1 MAKFHVWT
9 IGCQMN
15 KADSAYLSRDLEAL
29 GHQSTSRLG
38 EADLVVVNTCVVRQT
53 AEERALNKIRALKA
67 FKLQRPEALLIVTG
81 CLVDARAEKLGQQ
94 FPWVDLFTRPQE
106 FAPIL
111 ELVKARFPQGEP
123 VRTSPPPTAFI
134 NIIQGCNNF
143 CSYCIVPYRRGR
155 ERSRPLEE
163 IVQEARELARQG
175 VKEITLLGQNVD
187 SYGHDL
193 PGRPDLADLLEEL
206 NQVQG
211 LSRIRFLTS
220 HPKDMSQR
228 LIEAVARLPK
238 VCEHISL
245 PVQAGD
251 DEILKAMRRG
261 YTVEQ
266 YRELVHRV
274 RKTIPGVALS
284 TDIIV
289 GFPGETEEQFQ
300 HTFELLRELRFD
312 QVHVAAY
319 SPRPGTIAAR
329 KLRDD
334 VPHQEKMR
342 RLKVLEKLQEQIA
355 AEINSRLL
363 GQEVEVLVE
372 GRRGG
377 RWYGRTRTNKLVF
390 FDHET
395 DLLGQLV
402 QVRIEH
408 ASAWSLQGRLCDKI
422 DTS

>member
-1 MAKFHVWT
+1 
-9 IGCQMN
+9 
-15 KADSAYLSRDLEAL
+15 
-29 GHQSTSRLG
+29 
-38 EADLVVVNTCVVRQT
+38 
-53 AEERALNKIRALKA
+53 
-67 FKLQRPEALLIVTG
+67 
-81 CLVDARAEKLGQQ
+81 
-94 FPWVDLFTRPQE
+94 
-106 FAPIL
+106 
-111 ELVKARFPQGEP
+111 
-123 VRTSPPPTAFI
+123 
-134 NIIQGCNNF
+134 
-143 CSYCIVPYRRGR
+143 
-155 ERSRPLEE
+155 
-163 IVQEARELARQG
+163 
-175 VKEITLLGQNVD
+175 
-187 SYGHDL
+187 GHDL

-284 TDIIV
+284 TDVIV

>member
-1 MAKFHVWT
+1 
-9 IGCQMN
+9 MN
-15 KADSAYLSRDLEAL
+15 KADSAYLARDLQAL
-29 GHQSTSRLG
+29 GHEPIPRLG
-38 EADLVVVNTCVVRQT
+38 EADLVVVNTCVVRRT

-67 FKLQRPEALLIVTG
+67 FKLRRPEALLIVTG

-111 ELVKARFPQGEP
+111 ELVKSRFPQGEP
-123 VRTSPPPTAFI
+123 VHISPSPTAFI

-163 IVQEARELARQG
+163 IVREAEELSRQG

-193 PGRPDLADLLEEL
+193 PDKPDLADLLEEL
-206 NQVQG
+206 SHVDG
-211 LSRIRFLTS
+211 PHRLRFLTS
-220 HPKDMSQR
+220 HPKDMTQK
-228 LIEAVARLPK
+228 LIKAVAQLPK

-266 YRELVHRV
+266 YRELAYQI

-300 HTFELLRELRFD
+300 HTVELLKELRFD
-312 QVHVAAY
+312 KVHVAAY

-329 KLRDD
+329 KLKDD
-334 VPHQEKMR
+334 VPHQEKLR
-342 RLKVLEKLQEQIA
+342 RLQEVESLQEKIA

-363 GQEVEVLVE
+363 GETVEVLVE

-402 QVRIEH
+402 QIRIEH
-408 ASAWSLQGRLCDKI
+408 ASAWSLQGTFQSFTHASDI
-422 DTS
+422 S